1 MPHAIRPWA
10 VAATLVAGCGNVSA
24 PIAPSV
30 KATAVDGQ
38 AIPGE
43 WIVQT
48 RTTAPPAIKGVTVVQ
63 TLDLGPAGAFHKIVT
78 QADRGTDTRLALAAG
93 AGVVGVT
100 PNRAVVLE
108 APSPE
113 ASTPGFVMPLAQDPL
128 AKDQWYLP
136 RIGTEAAWSR
146 THGRGVVA
154 AVVDTGVDYRH
165 PDLMANMASN
175 GVSYADTKA
184 DGLDTFGHG
193 THVAGI
199 IGAVAGNGEG
209 VAGVAP
215 EVKILPVAV
224 LGAKGG
230 GSIFS
235 IAQGIKYAADYGV
248 TNKVRVVINLS
259 LGSATTTE
267 DPISRAAGLYAT
279 YKGALP
285 VAAAGNHNCE
295 VGSPARITDYY
306 MAVAATDPQDA
317 KAPFSCFGPQ
327 IAVAAPGVDIMNTT
341 PTYRVPLN
349 DKGLPLNYAALKGTS
364 MATPVAAGVAV
375 LVWSQ
380 HPEWNW
386 KQVREHVQRTATDL
400 GKAGR
405 DDIYGHGLV
414 NADLATR

>member
-1 MPHAIRPWA
+1 MAHSFRPLALA
-10 VAATLVAGCGNVSA
+10 VTLVAGCGTAGIPLTQSSSQ
-24 PIAPSV
+24 PII
-30 KATAVDGQ
+30 DGQ

-48 RTTAPPAIKGVTVVQ
+48 RTAAPPVLKGVTVRQ
-63 TLDLGPAGAFHKIVT
+63 SLDLGPAGTFHKVL
-78 QADRGTDTRLALAAG
+78 ADEAPGAGSRLALTALS
-93 AGVVGVT
+93 GVVGVT
-100 PNRAVVLE
+100 PNRAVVLA
-108 APSPE
+108 APIALP
-113 ASTPGFVMPLAQDPL
+113 ALPGFVMPLSADPL
-128 AKDQWYLP
+128 SKDQWYLP
-136 RIGTEAAWSR
+136 RIGTEAAWTR
-146 THGRGVVA
+146 TRGKGVVA

-165 PDLMANMASN
+165 PDLMANMAST
-175 GVSYADTKA
+175 GVSYADSKA
-184 DGLDTFGHG
+184 DGLDAFGHG

-199 IGAVAGNGEG
+199 IGAVADNAEG

-215 EVKILPVAV
+215 EVRILPVAV

-248 TNKVRVVINLS
+248 THKVRVVINLS

-285 VAAAGNHNCE
+285 VAAAGNHNGE

-317 KAPFSCFGPQ
+317 KAAFSCFGPQ

-341 PTYRVPLN
+341 PTFRVPLN
-349 DKGLPLNYAALKGTS
+349 EKGVPLNYASLRGTS
-364 MATPVAAGVAV
+364 MAAPVAAGVAA
-375 LVWSQ
+375 LVWSM
-380 HPEWNW
+380 HPEWTW
-386 KQVREHVQRTATDL
+386 KQVRDHVQRTASDM
-400 GKAGR
+400 GKAGK